1 MGFNIFIS
9 FQPALAFHL
18 LHVRWPTQEWIPS
31 PVLAVDIFKISK
43 AKHGSD
49 TWTFNH
55 EGEFEEDKYDR
66 IFEKFDQ
73 FSSLHLSRAPL
84 AQV

>member
-1 MGFNIFIS
+1 MFIS
-9 FQPALAFHL
+9 FQSALAFHL
-18 LHVRWPTQEWIPS
+18 LHVSWPTQGWIPS
-31 PVLAVDIFKISK
+31 LFLEVDISKISK

-49 TWTFNH
+49 TGTFNH

-66 IFEKFDQ
+66 IFKKFDQ
-73 FSSLHLSRAPL
+73 FVSLQISCAPL